1 MSNYRRP
8 APVKTYRTD
17 LVAEFR
23 AAESERLGRQVSQ
36 REVVDSALLHC
47 REHGLV
53 RLHPETAPTNK
64 CAFSVTAKTM
74 PMTSR
79 AFSMVSLVDRLAT
92 PPPAPRPRDRT
103 EGGAPDEIAE
113 LSPRGSLFAPAL
125 RSEAAQEDQP

>member
-17 LVAEFR
+17 LVAEIR

-53 RLHPETAPTNK
+53 RLHPATTPTNK
-64 CAFSVTAKTM
+64 CAF
-74 PMTSR
+74 R
-79 AFSMVSLVDRLAT
+79 YR
-92 PPPAPRPRDRT
+92 R
-103 EGGAPDEIAE
+103 
-113 LSPRGSLFAPAL
+113 
-125 RSEAAQEDQP
+125 